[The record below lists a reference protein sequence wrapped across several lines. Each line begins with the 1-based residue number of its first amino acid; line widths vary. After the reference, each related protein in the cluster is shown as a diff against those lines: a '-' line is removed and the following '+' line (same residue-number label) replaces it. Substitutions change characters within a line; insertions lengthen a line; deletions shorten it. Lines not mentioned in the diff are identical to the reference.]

1 MKIFKRILLGLLFL
15 VLVAVVGTV
24 VYLQT
29 TKPTYNGTLAVDGL
43 KAEVTVRY
51 DAYGVPHI
59 EAQNEEDAYLALGYV
74 HAQDRLFQME
84 MLRRAASGRLSEVLG
99 PATAKVDRLFRTLG
113 INEFA
118 RQQAQK
124 FLSSPSDPYQRAA
137 LSYQRGINEYIRT
150 GKTPLEFTIIGIPK
164 TPFTPEDVYHA
175 IGFMSFGFAE
185 GLRTDPV
192 LEKIKS
198 ELGPDYLRDVSTL
211 SATDVEM
218 IQSYSGLPRPHTDSL
233 IAFVNEALA
242 QLPIA
247 MWSGSNG
254 WAISG
259 DRTASGKP
267 ILANDTHIGF
277 AQPAV
282 WYEAYLEYPGYKF
295 YGHHLAGIPFGLLGQ
310 NEFCAWGL
318 TMFENDD
325 TDFYYE
331 TPEAARTARVRE
343 EVIKIKGQSDTLL
356 NVLHTPRGPLVNG
369 TIQLTDNAAQQPVSL
384 WWSLMHNDNESLQ
397 AAYFLNHAGNFQQ
410 VEKAASLF
418 SAPGLNLMYADREGN
433 IAWWAVAKLPKRP
446 TGQNSKVFLDAA
458 SDPQPLDYFSFS
470 ENPHAVNPPWGFV
483 YSANNQPDTINGQL
497 YPGYYFPKSRAGR
510 IVELL
515 SESKKWTVEEV
526 KKTMLDV
533 VSNEHRTI
541 AHEMA
546 SALAT
551 STFDDAQTVASILKQ
566 WNGDHRK
573 EQIEPSVYYHM
584 LTHALTFAME
594 DELGREA
601 YAVFRTTSEIKN
613 MLKPFFQ
620 NDSSRWWDDR
630 RTREVETRKHILERA
645 AHRTVELLRKTSGPQ
660 SLDWTWQKI
669 HTLTHAHP
677 LSAVKPFDKIFNV
690 GPFAVDGGSEVIN
703 NLQFALDTTGYYPVT
718 GGPALRKIVDWADP
732 THGVTVSPTG
742 QSGHVMSAFYDDQ
755 AALFAEGT
763 FRPMYWNKADFA
775 QTAAGVLVLQP
786 KANQP

>member
-1 MKIFKRILLGLLFL
+1 MKIFKRLLFGLLA
-15 VLVAVVGTV
+15 LVALAIAGVF
-24 VYLQT
+24 VYLHT
-29 TKPTYNGTLAVDGL
+29 IKPTYDGTLTVEGL
-43 KAEVTVRY
+43 KAVVTVRY
-51 DAYGVPHI
+51 DEHGVPHI
-59 EAQNEEDAYLALGYV
+59 EAQTEEDAYLALGYV

-99 PATAKVDRLFRTLG
+99 PATVKVDQLFRTLG

-124 FLSSPSDPYQRAA
+124 FLSSSTDPYQRAA
-137 LSYQRGINEYIRT
+137 LAYQRGINEYIRS
-150 GKTPLEFTIIGIPK
+150 GKTPIEFTIIGIPK
-164 TPFTPEDVYHA
+164 TPFTPEDIYHA

-192 LEKIKS
+192 LEKIKR
-198 ELGPDYLRDVSTL
+198 ELGPDYLRDVSMVG
-211 SATDVEM
+211 AADMEM
-218 IQSYSGLPRPHTDSL
+218 IKSHPGTPQRHTDSL
-233 IAFVNEALA
+233 IGFLHEALT
-242 QLPIA
+242 QLPVA

-254 WAISG
+254 WAIHG

-331 TPEAARTARVRE
+331 HPEAVSAARIRE
-343 EVIKIKGQSDTLL
+343 EVIRIKGKADT
-356 NVLHTPRGPLVNG
+356 VIAVRHTPRGPLVNG

-384 WWSLMHNDNESLQ
+384 WWSLMHNNNESLQ
-397 AAYFLNHAGNFQQ
+397 AAYFLNHATHFQQ

-418 SAPGLNLMYADREGN
+418 SAPGLNLMYADRDGN

-446 TGQNSKVFLDAA
+446 AGQNPKLFLDAIT
-458 SDPQPLDYFSFS
+458 DQQPSGYFSFS

-483 YSANNQPDTINGQL
+483 YSANNQPDTVNGQL

-515 SESKKWTVEEV
+515 SEERRWTVEEV
-526 KKTMLDV
+526 KKMMLDV
-533 VSNEHRTI
+533 VSNEHRAI

-546 SALAT
+546 RALTT
-551 STFDDAQTVASILKQ
+551 STFDDAHTVASILKQ

-573 EQIEPSVYYHM
+573 EQMEPSVYYHM
-584 LTHALTFAME
+584 LTHALAFAME

-601 YAVFRTTSEIKN
+601 YAIFRTTSEIKN
-613 MLKPFFQ
+613 ILKPFLQ
-620 NDSSRWWDDR
+620 NDSSRWWDDV
-630 RTREVETRKHILERA
+630 RTPVVETRAKILEKA
-645 AHRTVELLRKTSGPQ
+645 AHRTVERLRETSGPQ
-660 SLDWTWQKI
+660 PGDWTWGKI

-677 LSAVKPFDKIFNV
+677 LSAVKPLDKFFNV

-732 THGVTVSPTG
+732 AHGVTVSPTG
-742 QSGHVMSAFYDDQ
+742 QSGNVMSPFYDDQ
-755 AALFAEGT
+755 AVRFAEGT
-763 FRPMYWNKADFA
+763 FRTMYWNKVDFA
-775 QTAAGVLVLQP
+775 QSSAGVLVLQP

>member
-1 MKIFKRILLGLLFL
+1 MKIFKRIVLGLLLL
-15 VLVAVVGTV
+15 VLLAVAGIAI
-24 VYLQT
+24 YLPT
-29 TKPTYNGTLAVDGL
+29 TKPTYQGTLAVEGL

-99 PATAKVDRLFRTLG
+99 PATLKVDKLFRTLG

-118 RQQAQK
+118 RQHAQK
-124 FLSSPSDPYQRAA
+124 FLSASSDPYQRAA
-137 LSYQRGINEYIRT
+137 LAYQRGINEYIRT
-150 GKTPLEFTIIGIPK
+150 GKTPIEFTIIGIPK
-164 TPFTPEDVYHA
+164 TPFTPEDMYHA

-192 LEKIKS
+192 LEKIRQ
-198 ELGPDYLRDVSTL
+198 ELGPDYLRDMNAL
-211 SATDVEM
+211 SVADAEM
-218 IQSYSGLPRPHTDSL
+218 IKSHSGLPKPHTDSL
-233 IAFVNEALA
+233 IAFVHEALT
-242 QLPIA
+242 QLPVA
-247 MWSGSNG
+247 LWSGSNG

-259 DRTASGKP
+259 DRTLSGKP

-331 TPEAARTARVRE
+331 TPEAIRTARTRE
-343 EVIKIKGQSDTLL
+343 EVIRIKGHEDTVMQ
-356 NVLHTPRGPLVNG
+356 VLHTPRGPLVNRV
-369 TIQLTDNAAQQPVSL
+369 IDLTGQRPVSL

-397 AAYFLNHAGNFQQ
+397 AAYFLNHAQNFQQ

-418 SAPGLNLMYADREGN
+418 SAPGLNLMYADRDGN

-446 TGQNSKVFLDAA
+446 VGQNPKLFLDAA
-458 SDPQPLDYFSFS
+458 TDTQPADYFSFS

-515 SESKKWTVEEV
+515 SEDKKWTVEEV

-533 VSNEHRTI
+533 VSNEHRAI

-546 SALAT
+546 RTLTT
-551 STFDDAQTVASILKQ
+551 STFDDAHTVASILKQ
-566 WNGDHRK
+566 WNGDHR
-573 EQIEPSVYYHM
+573 QAQMEPSVYYHM
-584 LTHALTFAME
+584 LTHALKFALE

-613 MLKPFFQ
+613 VLKPFFQ
-620 NDSSRWWDDR
+620 NDSSKWWDNVH
-630 RTREVETRKHILERA
+630 TRDIETRKDILEKA
-645 AHRTVELLRKTSGPQ
+645 AHRTVERLKQTSGPQ
-660 SLDWTWQKI
+660 PVDWSWKKI

-677 LSAVKPFDKIFNV
+677 LAAVKPLDRFFNV

-732 THGVTVSPTG
+732 ARGVTVSPTG
-742 QSGHVMSAFYDDQ
+742 QSGNVMSAFYDDQ
-755 AALFAEGT
+755 AVLFAEGK
-763 FRPMYWNKADFA
+763 FRTMYWNKADFA
-775 QTAAGVLVLQP
+775 QSAAGVLVLQP
-786 KANQP
+786 TANRP